1 MDKAYSCS
9 AGMDRRFAELRFV
22 GMYYL
27 CVCITKPRIF
37 ITNYMSIA
45 RNMLV
50 PVVNHIAWV
59 SCFF

>member
-45 RNMLV
+45 RNLLV
-50 PVVNHIAWV
+50 PVFN
-59 SCFF
+59 